1 MTALSRVTVAG
12 KFFRAGDARFFVK
25 AVSFGPFPPDQ
36 DGCTLPVGKAL
47 RRDLQAVIDVG
58 ANALRVYEVPSMEF
72 VDTCADAGLRV
83 IIGIPWAQHVD
94 FFEDAA
100 VLVEAR
106 EALLAAVEK
115 FRGHPGVLAYLVG
128 NEIPATLVRWLG
140 PEKVRKVLE
149 HLITIGRAL
158 DPQALF
164 AYANYPTSEY
174 LMVRNANFA
183 AFNIYLEDRDVFS
196 AYLGHLQNVA
206 GDLPLM
212 ITEFGVDSQNHG
224 EDKQAEILSWHVE
237 ACCRAGAAGTTVFAF
252 SDLWYRGG
260 KEISE
265 WDFGLVRRDGSRKAA
280 FDLLREAWKDIES
293 PGDGIKRESSI
304 RFSVIVCSYRGVRTL
319 EECLQSLTK
328 IRHADYEVLLVNDG
342 GDDGVTEIAE
352 KFPTVKHIKMEHAG
366 LSAAR
371 NLGAAE
377 ATGDVFVYTDDDC
390 VADEEWLLYLA
401 EGFVGGDYA
410 AMGGPNISPKP
421 ETLEQACVVA
431 SPGGPAHV
439 LLSDDEAEHIP
450 GCNLSV
456 SREAFEAIGGFR
468 EEFWT
473 AGDDVDFCWRL
484 QDHGYRIGFHGA
496 AMVWHYRRF
505 RIRDY
510 LRQQAGYGR
519 AEAMLIPRHPD
530 RFGAIGGARWKGFVY
545 DQTFA
550 ADIGRSARI
559 YQGPFGYAPFQ
570 SIYTNGTWGWDYVV
584 SSFQWVLLALVS
596 GIVGLIFP
604 LAAVVSMMMLLATGI
619 TALRFGIRAKV
630 TRPFDGLMAR
640 ILVSSMAL
648 VQPLN
653 RGMRRYLGSLRYARL
668 PSGLP
673 PMSKP
678 LFFPRLGWR
687 GRPLCFAFWSE
698 KGLVRDDLLA
708 ALESRWKEENTQ
720 FSVGDGWRSWDLEIL
735 SSVLWSIRVVTVTE
749 YHAED
754 KCLTRVRLETRPNS
768 LTTWIRF
775 AVLLAMGLLWR
786 YGDLNLWSGSALGLF
801 FIAPTVIRQ
810 LQLSGVKS
818 RIKGIARALK
828 FKDLDE

>member
-1 MTALSRVTVAG
+1 MTGLSRITVAG
-12 KFFRAGDARFFVK
+12 KFFRAGDDRFFAK
-25 AVSFGPFPPDQ
+25 AVSYGPFPPDAE
-36 DGCTLPVGKAL
+36 GRTFPIEEAL
-47 RRDLQAVIDVG
+47 QRDLQMVVELG
-58 ANALRVYEVPSMEF
+58 ANTLRVYEVPSVEF
-72 VDTCADAGLRV
+72 VDACAGLGLRV

-94 FFEDAA
+94 FLEDEG

-106 EALLAAVEK
+106 ESLLSTVET
-115 FRGHPGVLAYLVG
+115 FRGHPGVLAFLVG

-140 PEKVRKVLE
+140 PEKVRRVLE
-149 HLITIGRAL
+149 HLMTSGRGL

-174 LMVRNANFA
+174 LMVRNADFA
-183 AFNIYLEDRDVFS
+183 AFNIYLEDRDVF
-196 AYLGHLQNVA
+196 ARYLRHLQNVA
-206 GDLPLM
+206 GDLPLL

-224 EDKQAEILSWHVE
+224 EEKQAEILSWHVE
-237 ACCRAGAAGTTVFAF
+237 ACCSAGVAGTTVFAF

-260 KEISE
+260 KEILE
-265 WDFGLVRRDGSRKAA
+265 WDFGLVKRDGSRKVAFEILKAA
-280 FDLLREAWKDIES
+280 WGDIES
-293 PGDGIKRESSI
+293 PGEGIKREPGI
-304 RFSVIVCSYRGVRTL
+304 RFSIIVCSYRGVRTL
-319 EECLQSLTK
+319 EECLKSLTK
-328 IRHADYEVLLVNDG
+328 IRYPDYEVLLVNDG
-342 GDDGVTEIAE
+342 TDEGVTEIAE
-352 KFPTVKHIKMEHAG
+352 KFPSVKHIKMEHAG

-377 ATGDVFVYTDDDC
+377 ATGDVFAYTDDDC

-401 EGFVGGDYA
+401 EGFAEGDYA
-410 AMGGPNISPKP
+410 AVGGPNISPKP
-421 ETLEQACVVA
+421 VTMEQACVVA

-439 LLSDDEAEHIP
+439 LLSDDQAEHIP
-450 GCNLSV
+450 GCNLAV
-456 SREAFEAIGGFR
+456 SREAFEMIGGFR

-550 ADIGRSARI
+550 ADIGGTARI

-570 SIYTNGTWGWDYVV
+570 SIYTAGTWGWGYVV
-584 SSFQWVLLALVS
+584 SSFQWVSLALVS
-596 GIVGLIFP
+596 GIVGFIFP
-604 LAAVVSMMMLLATGI
+604 LAAVVSVMMLMATAI

-630 TRPFDGLMAR
+630 ISPFDGLLAR
-640 ILVSSMAL
+640 LLVCGMAL
-648 VQPLN
+648 IQPLN

-687 GRPLCFAFWSE
+687 GRALYFGFWSE
-698 KGLVRDDLLA
+698 EGLVRDDLLS
-708 ALESRWKEENTQ
+708 ALENQWKRDGTQ
-720 FSVGDGWRSWDLEIL
+720 FSAGDGWRSWDLEIL

-754 KCLTRVRLETRPNS
+754 KCLTRVRLEARSNS
-768 LTTWIRF
+768 LTSWIRF
-775 AVLLAMGLLWR
+775 SVLLAAGLQWR
-786 YGDLNLWSGSALGLF
+786 FAELNLWGCLALLLL
-801 FIAPTVIRQ
+801 FIAPTVVRKMQ
-810 LQLSGVKS
+810 LFKVKS
-818 RIKGIARALK
+818 QIKGIAQALK
-828 FKDLDE
+828 FKSLDV